1 MMSSTKSADG
11 YAKLLNKSDCD
22 KLKNV
27 AKRPEVDKCEHLG
40 WLDVFLLT
48 HHVANFVLAPN
59 AKSQASTE
67 GCLGIESKFT
77 SS

>member
-48 HHVANFVLAPN
+48 H
-59 AKSQASTE
+59 
-67 GCLGIESKFT
+67 IM
-77 SS
+77 